1 MVVTVPR
8 RGFWL
13 LLCLTLALLAGT
25 SPAAALES
33 APVASAHDTVTLV
46 SDTDAV
52 APGTPFRIGLRI
64 RLAPGWHTY
73 WRNPG
78 DAGVAP
84 VVKLDLPPGAIAGPI
99 DWPAPRRLAE
109 GPLITYAYTGE
120 VLLPVIVT
128 PGAAAGPVEARA
140 DWLVC
145 KDICVPEQG
154 TFRLDL
160 PVGKPALSAEAPL
173 FARADMARPTALPG
187 QARIA
192 PDGRLWVSLAPGALR
207 PGTVADAWF
216 FPTTPGVID
225 DAAPQRLSIVGGG
238 FTLALAP
245 GRAFRP
251 QYGLDGILEV
261 TDRSGQQRAFNL
273 HATAGDV
280 PAAPLPLGRVLGL
293 AFLGGL
299 ILNLMPC
306 VFPVLA
312 MKAIRLA
319 DGAVRGRARSLALS
333 YLLGVLVAF
342 GALGGALVIA
352 RAGGAAA
359 GWGFQ
364 FQSPAFVAGMAWL
377 LLAVGLNLSGV
388 FQVGARL
395 TGAGHSLA
403 GRGGHAGSFFTGLL
417 AVVVATPCTAPFMAT
432 AIAAAATAPASVAV
446 LVFLAM
452 GLGLATPYMVL
463 AEVPGLVRLLPRPG
477 RWMEV
482 LRQVLAFPM
491 YAATAWLVWVISQ
504 EAGPAGVL
512 GTLAGIVLIGF
523 AGWVLGATQMAAVAT
538 QRVGQALA
546 TAAVLVAI
554 AVLTGIAAAPPIP
567 AVANAEAGVEPFTAA
582 RLAALRADGRPV
594 FVDMTAAWCVTCLIN
609 ERVALD
615 APAVRHAFAERN
627 VAYLKG
633 DWTRQ
638 DPAITGFLR
647 AHGRDGVPLY
657 VYFPP
662 GQGGGIVLP
671 QILTEA
677 EVLHVF
683 GMQSAGENEA
693 GVSGG

>member
-1 MVVTVPR
+1 MLVTVRR
-8 RGFWL
+8 RGLWL
-13 LLCLTLALLAGT
+13 LLWVALALLAGQRR
-25 SPAAALES
+25 AAALES
-33 APVASAHDTVTLV
+33 APVRSAHDTVTLV
-46 SDTDAV
+46 SDTDAIG
-52 APGTPFRIGLRI
+52 PGTPFRIGLRI

-84 VVKLDLPPGAIAGPI
+84 EVKLVLPPGAIAGPI
-99 DWPAPRRLAE
+99 EWPAPRRLAE
-109 GPLITYAYTGE
+109 GSLISYAYTGE
-120 VLLPVIVT
+120 VLLPITVR
-128 PGAAAGPVEARA
+128 PGAAAGPVEVQA

-154 TFRLDL
+154 RFRLD
-160 PVGKPALSAEAPL
+160 PPAGRPAPSAEAPL
-173 FARADMARPTALPG
+173 FNQADMAQPIHFAG

-192 PDGRLWVSLAPGALR
+192 PDGRLWVAEDALR
-207 PGTVADAWF
+207 PAFVASAWF
-216 FPTTPGVID
+216 IPGASGVID
-225 DAAPQRLSIVGGG
+225 DDAAQHVSVRDGG
-238 FTLALAP
+238 FVLALTP
-245 GRAFRP
+245 GSAFRP
-251 QYGLDGILEV
+251 EAGLDGILLV
-261 TDRSGQQRAFNL
+261 TDRSGQQRAFDL
-273 HATAGDV
+273 HATAGTV
-280 PAAPLPLGRVLGL
+280 PADRLRIGRVLGL

-319 DGAVRGRARSLALS
+319 DGAARGRARSLALS
-333 YLLGVLVAF
+333 YLAGVLVAF
-342 GALGGALVIA
+342 GALGGALVVA
-352 RAGGAAA
+352 RAGRAAA

-388 FQVGARL
+388 FQVGSRL
-395 TGAGHSLA
+395 SGAGQGLA

-432 AIAAAATAPASVAV
+432 AIAAAATAPAAVAV

-452 GLGLATPYMVL
+452 GFGLAAPYMML

-477 RWMEV
+477 RWMDV

-491 YAATAWLVWVISQ
+491 YAAAAWLVWVISQ
-504 EAGPAGVL
+504 EAGPTGVL

-523 AGWVLGATQMAAVAT
+523 AAWVLGATQASQVKT
-538 QRVGQALA
+538 QRVGQAI
-546 TAAVLVAI
+546 AAAAALVAI
-554 AVLTGIAAAPPIP
+554 TVLSGIAATPPA
-567 AVANAEAGVEPFTAA
+567 AVAGAEAGAELFTPA
-582 RLAALRADGRPV
+582 RLAALRAEGRPV
-594 FVDMTAAWCVTCLIN
+594 FVDMTAAWCVTCLMN

-615 APAVRHAFAERN
+615 APAVRQAFAERN

-657 VYFPP
+657 MYFPP
-662 GQGGGIVLP
+662 GQGSGIVLP
-671 QILTEA
+671 QLLTETA
-677 EVLHVF
+677 VLRELNAR
-683 GMQSAGENEA
+683 G
-693 GVSGG
+693 